1 MSAMSDVK
9 EKVVEFL
16 VEEVDLDADELIAE
30 TSLFNS
36 GLIDS
41 VAVLSTVQFIEETF
55 DFELEPEQVTLENFD
70 SVTAIVALVQS
81 QLA

>member
-1 MSAMSDVK
+1 MSDIQK
-9 EKVVEFL
+9 HVVDFL
-16 VEEVDLDADELIAE
+16 VEEVDIDAEDLLGEK
-30 TSLFNS
+30 SLFNS

-70 SVTAIVALVQS
+70 SVSAIVALVKS
-81 QLA
+81 QQA

>member
-1 MSAMSDVK
+1 MSDVK